1 VAKPPHRSG
10 VSLESG
16 LASVAHR
23 SATIGSVQDGIEEAS
38 SALMIV
44 IIIRFGK
51 IDRRFAPPFLRAA
64 AAILAA

>member
-1 VAKPPHRSG
+1 MAKPPHRAG
-10 VSLESG
+10 VSLENG
-16 LASVAHR
+16 VASVAHG
-23 SATIGSVQDGIEEAS
+23 STTIGGAQEGIKQTS

-51 IDRRFAPPFLRAA
+51 IDRHFALPVLRAA